1 MKRNVIVA
9 VTGALSAIVIL
20 MGIPGIHLGYIQ
32 ISPAVSLTI
41 MHIPVILAAVFAGYT
56 GAAVT
61 GLVFGLTSLVNAAI
75 NPSGVLDPL
84 FLNPLCSVLPRLL
97 FGLSAAFLTKVLALI
112 PRMPKYVNTAV
123 TAFVSSLIHSFLVI
137 GSMYLFLSERM
148 TAAMNGLGYLAIML
162 ILLNGVIL
170 ESIAA
175 SIVCTAVMSSITVV
189 KGRKSKLG
197 AEISK
202 LSDGAMQD
210 EAESSNGSEDLS
222 ASEVSDVTSGAE
234 SAGKDG
240 EAKESE

>member
-1 MKRNVIVA
+1 MKRNVIIA

-41 MHIPVILAAVFAGYT
+41 MHIPVILAAIFAGYT

-97 FGLSAAFLTKVLALI
+97 FALSAAFLCKTIGLI
-112 PRMPKYVNTAV
+112 PRMPKYVNAAV

-148 TAAMNGLGYLAIML
+148 TAAMNGLGYFAIML
-162 ILLNGVIL
+162 ILLHGVIL
-170 ESIAA
+170 ESVAA
-175 SIVCTAVMSSITVV
+175 SIVCTAVISSVTVV
-189 KGRKSKLG
+189 KGRKSKLSAELNELSG
-197 AEISK
+197 ADE
-202 LSDGAMQD
+202 QD
-210 EAESSNGSEDLS
+210 QSEDS
-222 ASEVSDVTSGAE
+222 NVSDVSDVSAGTEGAE
-234 SAGKDG
+234 KPMGAED
-240 EAKESE
+240 SE